1 MRPNSASASLFPAS
15 WRNSSTSF
23 SKRSISFW
31 RSTSFWRSLSFEWD
45 GCGAPVLV
53 FSFGL
58 IPAPFERRGCRK
70 FPGPLPPIR
79 AWFSLAAAPAAR
91 PWNRPA
97 STIRTRPGTAPAQ
110 RQTNPPDGR
119 EHPRSAFA
127 FRFER
132 EGRWRRRARAFLLAG
147 ALLAAKAAC
156 PLPPPAHV
164 LSREEDS
171 PASRAVRGEQNFPE
185 KRGVPERRSYPG

>member
-1 MRPNSASASLFPAS
+1 MRPNSVSASAFPAK

-23 SKRSISFW
+23 SKRSISFC
-31 RSTSFWRSLSFEWD
+31 RSLSFELA
-45 GCGAPVLV
+45 GNGAAPLV

-70 FPGPLPPIR
+70 FPGLLPPIR
-79 AWFSLAAAPAAR
+79 AWFSRAAALAAR

-119 EHPRSAFA
+119 EHPRSAIA

-132 EGRWRRRARAFLLAG
+132 EARWMRRAPPFPPAAVLP
-147 ALLAAKAAC
+147 AAKAAC
-156 PLPPPAHV
+156 LLLPLERELLGEADCL
-164 LSREEDS
+164 LSR
-171 PASRAVRGEQNFPE
+171 PARGEQSFPE
-185 KRGVPERRSYPG
+185 KRGVPGRRSYPEL